1 MAWLFRVFRTRRTP
15 RSLAILALLCFLL
28 ALTLRVSLSA
38 HQGQQNLSEK
48 QHADWDS
55 SSLDMD
61 KTLSQ
66 WIHTPLSGSFE
77 AQSTEMGRRIE
88 ILRKWI
94 QLGDEQIPASRG
106 ASQSKIFEKAMADLF
121 PFLSGESRGKPY
133 TNLFDKLKTSYDA
146 TSCGIV
152 IPTSVDNL
160 RQTFHLVGALREVLH
175 STLPIQIVYA
185 GNDGLRSFQR
195 EMLAH
200 RFTDIRFL
208 DIYTVFREPS
218 SQLDVSLSS
227 LRTSACVATTFK
239 DFILLSGDLVLL
251 RKPEELFDLPTHRR
265 TGALIYNDRVSSSGP
280 LNTYTLHDSSGFQPD
295 ANAKVS
301 QIHDLS
307 VAVLDKSRHS
317 VLFAMLHASW
327 QCHLKEQAQTDHTAV
342 NRESETWRLGFEHT
356 SAPYELQTP
365 TDALV
370 GWPRFEAGEEICK
383 FAHGFSGL
391 NGRILWYSQP
401 MPIVES
407 PADQDI
413 PTHRVAAVSGQHE
426 LSNNDIICAVRNEA
440 QRLRSQE
447 KQVIKEII
455 YKAQELDEEFK
466 LAKMHRSLTSSN
478 GEVYR

>member
-1 MAWLFRVFRTRRTP
+1 
-15 RSLAILALLCFLL
+15 
-28 ALTLRVSLSA
+28 
-38 HQGQQNLSEK
+38 
-48 QHADWDS
+48 
-55 SSLDMD
+55 
-61 KTLSQ
+61 
-66 WIHTPLSGSFE
+66 
-77 AQSTEMGRRIE
+77 
-88 ILRKWI
+88 
-94 QLGDEQIPASRG
+94 
-106 ASQSKIFEKAMADLF
+106 MADLF

-133 TNLFDKLKTSYDA
+133 TNLFDKLKTSSD
-146 TSCGIV
+146 TSSRGIV

-175 STLPIQIVYA
+175 TTLPIQIVYA

-195 EMLAH
+195 EMLAQ

-218 SQLDVSLSS
+218 SQSDVSLSS
-227 LRTSACVATTFK
+227 LKTFACVATTFEE
-239 DFILLSGDLVLL
+239 FILLSGDIVLL

-265 TGALIYNDRVSSSGP
+265 TGAVIFNNHISSSGQ
-280 LNTYTLHDSSGFQPD
+280 LNEHDSSGFQPD
-295 ANAKVS
+295 TNAEVS

-327 QCHLKEQAQTDHTAV
+327 QCHLKEQSQTDHNAV

-370 GWPRFEAGEEICK
+370 GRPRFEAGEEICK